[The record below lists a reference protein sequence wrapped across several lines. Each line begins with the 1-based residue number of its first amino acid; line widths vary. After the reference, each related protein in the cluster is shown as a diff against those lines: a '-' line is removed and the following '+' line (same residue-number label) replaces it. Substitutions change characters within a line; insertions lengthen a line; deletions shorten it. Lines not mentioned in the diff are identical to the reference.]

1 MITINITNFR
11 KGLSTLLKQTIHS
24 NEPIHITTKDGNAV
38 LISEKDYNSL
48 TETLYLT
55 KSEKMKKKL
64 IEGKNTPL
72 SNCVAE
78 EEVDW

>member
-11 KGLSTLLKQTIHS
+11 KGLSNLLKQTINS

-38 LISEKDYNSL
+38 LISEEDYNRL

-55 KSEKMKKKL
+55 KSESMKKKL
-64 IEGKNTPL
+64 IDGKNTPL
-72 SNCVAE
+72 SNCIAE